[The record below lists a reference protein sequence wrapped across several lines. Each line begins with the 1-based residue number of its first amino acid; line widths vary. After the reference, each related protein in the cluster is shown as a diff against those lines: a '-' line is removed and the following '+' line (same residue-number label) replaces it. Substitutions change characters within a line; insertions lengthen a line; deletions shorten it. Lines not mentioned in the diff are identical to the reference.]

1 MQGIAMTEITFLSAA
16 ETGRQIDSGK
26 LDARDVTEAYL
37 AAIDAHEATDRIYVR
52 VMADSARAEA
62 AEAAARETWEEAC
75 AKVEIGELY
84 AVFNLPQINQV
95 YMMFLAR
102 LDEPEFDAGSESLE
116 CRLYDEAE
124 IPWQQLAFPTIEH
137 TLRFFFDDRRQDR
150 FGLHFGDIIRD
161 GSGTVLLPRR
171 ESAT

>member
-62 AEAAARETWEEAC
+62 AEAAAR
-75 AKVEIGELY
+75 AKAGLRRGPLDGVPISWKDLY
-84 AVFNLPQINQV
+84 DTAGV
-95 YMMFLAR
+95 AT
-102 LDEPEFDAGSESLE
+102 EAGSDMLKGRTPDKDAAVVARGKRALTADLSA
-116 CRLYDEAE
+116 RKDELGY
-124 IPWQQLAFPTIEH
+124 Q
-137 TLRFFFDDRRQDR
+137 DD
-150 FGLHFGDIIRD
+150 
-161 GSGTVLLPRR
+161 
-171 ESAT
+171 